1 MMSNP
6 IKIDSF
12 EHKLIGD
19 IIKEYPETSEVMKKY
34 FDEDC
39 LKRSS
44 FRIKTLEAACIFIGM
59 NQNGL
64 IRELEKTQN

>member
-1 MMSNP
+1 MGPYS
-6 IKIDSF
+6 IKIDFF

-34 FDEDC
+34 FGEDC

-44 FRIKTLEAACIFIGM
+44 FRIKTLEAACILIEM

-64 IRELEKTQN
+64 IQELEKMQK

>member
-1 MMSNP
+1 MRPYP
-6 IKIDSF
+6 IKIDFF

-34 FDEDC
+34 FGEDC

-44 FRIKTLEAACIFIGM
+44 FRIKTLEAACILIGM
-59 NQNGL
+59 NQDGL
-64 IRELEKTQN
+64 IQELEKTQN